1 MRQSIDEIDSYHRM
15 IYVEFWSPTVEFNL
29 HYSLNVSYIL
39 QRLKIEGFVVYDWF
53 DQWQEGIDYMTNLI
67 VEGKLKV
74 KESVVK
80 GFENLPEAF
89 LGIFDGK
96 HIGKA
101 VVKA

>member
-1 MRQSIDEIDSYHRM
+1 MKSTHT
-15 IYVEFWSPTVEFNL
+15 TVWFT
-29 HYSLNVSYIL
+29 LNFEVLLLNSTYIIHVSYIL

-74 KESVVK
+74 KETVVE